1 VIGVQVGSPNATKQL
16 GSLTGKRNGGVTA
29 ACPRESASLKPRQQS
44 SGGPMS
50 GIYMILVFVAVM
62 AALNRFEFG
71 RFD

>member
-1 VIGVQVGSPNATKQL
+1 MPAPNHLAKA
-16 GSLTGKRNGGVTA
+16 G
-29 ACPRESASLKPRQQS
+29 PQS
-44 SGGPMS
+44 FGGPMS

>member
-1 VIGVQVGSPNATKQL
+1 LP
-16 GSLTGKRNGGVTA
+16 GGVRLGKAHPIKT
-29 ACPRESASLKPRQQS
+29 

-50 GIYMILVFVAVM
+50 GIYMILAFLAVM